1 MGAASSPI
9 KARLDIKVAI
19 YKESGRATNTER
31 LCRVKTR
38 LHAHSRVA
46 GALDN
51 THFHTYIPYI
61 QARARARE
69 RKRARKG
76 DTRKRTRGGTG
87 RTYLHIE
94 SVSQGK

>member
-51 THFHTYIPYI
+51 THFQTYIPYI
-61 QARARARE
+61 QARARARASASGRGKETRE
-69 RKRARKG
+69 RGHVEGPVVR
-76 DTRKRTRGGTG
+76 
-87 RTYLHIE
+87 ICI
-94 SVSQGK
+94 